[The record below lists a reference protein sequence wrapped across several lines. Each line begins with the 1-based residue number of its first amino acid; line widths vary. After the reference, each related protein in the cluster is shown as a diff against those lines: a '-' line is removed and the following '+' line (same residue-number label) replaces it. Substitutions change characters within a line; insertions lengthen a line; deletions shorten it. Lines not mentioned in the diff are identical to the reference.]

1 MTVTAAKPG
10 NLAMRLRIPAWT
22 QAASVK
28 INGHAIDVT
37 PTPGSYLTLNRV
49 WKAGD
54 KIEMTLPMHLSVEA
68 MPDDPKTQA
77 FLYGPLVLAGDLGSE
92 GLTEQLTVGPNAP
105 RMRGMPLE
113 IPSFQAAGT
122 DPASWIKP
130 AGAPLTFRTTGQQ
143 KDVTLAP
150 LNSIFGKRY
159 SVYWQVS

>member
-1 MTVTAAKPG
+1 M
-10 NLAMRLRIPAWT
+10 
-22 QAASVK
+22 K
-28 INGHAIDVT
+28 INGRAIDVT

-105 RMRGMPLE
+105 RMRAMPLE
-113 IPSFQAAGT
+113 VPSFQAAGRT
-122 DPASWIKP
+122 RRRGSGRRARRSRFAPRASN
-130 AGAPLTFRTTGQQ
+130 GTSR
-143 KDVTLAP
+143 
-150 LNSIFGKRY
+150 
-159 SVYWQVS
+159 

>member
-1 MTVTAAKPG
+1 M
-10 NLAMRLRIPAWT
+10 
-22 QAASVK
+22 K
-28 INGHAIDVT
+28 INGRAIDVT

-105 RMRGMPLE
+105 RMRGDADRGPE
-113 IPSFQAAGT
+113 FPGGGRGPGVVDQARRRAAHLPHHGS
-122 DPASWIKP
+122 AS
-130 AGAPLTFRTTGQQ
+130 RTSRWCRST
-143 KDVTLAP
+143 V
-150 LNSIFGKRY
+150 IFGKRY